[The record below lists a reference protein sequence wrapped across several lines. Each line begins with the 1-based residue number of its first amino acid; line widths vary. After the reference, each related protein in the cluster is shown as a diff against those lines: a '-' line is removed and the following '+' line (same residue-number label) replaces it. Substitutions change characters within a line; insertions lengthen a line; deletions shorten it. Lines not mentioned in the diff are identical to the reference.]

1 MGLLDWMRGRQS
13 ASRLEALPAQ
23 LPKVEFGSIEGVSTA
38 KAGFMSGTDG
48 KPSLTWARYS
58 APQLSAGY
66 WPHGRGAYWGVP
78 GSEVARERAHIAQ
91 VALDLLTSN
100 PKIAALVENLSTYAI
115 GNGLTLSSKPDA
127 EALGITPE
135 VARELSHRIE
145 RAWAQWVG
153 NPLEC
158 DASSRHNVHQLAV
171 AAFKSWLMQGESVLL
186 LDWQRGNGA
195 RTATKVKLLD
205 PRQIDMAVTRV
216 TEIGNASQGVQFD
229 KTGRMIGFWMRPF
242 ELGNSSYAAQP
253 EFVRARTSWGRPRA
267 VHLFDLLIPGQ
278 MRGLSPLAAALSPA
292 HAVATMKEF
301 ALDEALVH
309 SMVSTTIESDLPAN
323 KALQSFAVND
333 QLQGFPAG
341 LTPEEWVKSHGDY
354 YAESKVTLQ
363 PGVISHLYAGDKLKV
378 HRSEAP
384 NATFD
389 PFVKALSRDAAKA
402 AGSSYEDLS
411 GDFSSTSFSAS
422 RLAME
427 LPHRINKRRRSAI
440 VEPFY
445 RNIYAAWLEEATE
458 TGVVELPKG
467 APAFWERPDAYT
479 QSVWRGDGKPVSD
492 PLKAA
497 QADVLE
503 LQNGFSTLE
512 AKLAERGQDFEE
524 TLAQLTSEIAQ
535 FEAKGLVHPYANKV
549 PIIAAPDQE
558 STAAQ

>member
-1 MGLLDWMRGRQS
+1 MGLLDWMRGQQS
-13 ASRLEALPAQ
+13 ASRSEALPAQ
-23 LPKVEFGSIEGVSTA
+23 LPEVAFGSVDGLSTA
-38 KAGFMSGTDG
+38 QAGFMSGTDG

-58 APQLSAGY
+58 SPQLTAGY
-66 WPHGRGAYWGVP
+66 WPHGRGAYWGPP
-78 GSEVARERAHIAQ
+78 GNEVARERAHIAQ
-91 VALDLLTSN
+91 VTLDLLTSN
-100 PKIAALVENLSTYAI
+100 PTIATMVENFSVYAI

-135 VARELSHRIE
+135 AARELSHRIE
-145 RAWAQWVG
+145 RAWAQWAA

-158 DASSRHNVHQLAV
+158 DASSRHTVHQLAV

-216 TEIGNASQGVQFD
+216 TAIGNASQGIQFD
-229 KTGRMIGFWMRPF
+229 KMGRMIGFWMRPF
-242 ELGNSSYAAQP
+242 ELGNFSYAAQP

-267 VHLFDLLIPGQ
+267 VHLFDLIIPGQ

-301 ALDEALVH
+301 TLDQALVQ
-309 SMVSTTIESDLPAN
+309 SMVSTTIESDLPA
-323 KALQSFAVND
+323 KQAIQAFAVND
-333 QLQGFPAG
+333 QLQGVPDG
-341 LTPEEWVKSHGDY
+341 VSPEAWLKGQGEF
-354 YAESKVTLQ
+354 YAESKVTAQ
-363 PGVISHLYAGDKLKV
+363 PGVISHLFPGDKLKI

-402 AGSSYEDLS
+402 AGSSYEDVS
-411 GDFSSTSFSAS
+411 GDYSSTSFSAS

-427 LPHRINKRRRSAI
+427 LPHRINKRRRSSI

-445 RNIYAAWLEEATE
+445 RNIFAAWLEEATE

-524 TLAQLTSEIAQ
+524 TLAQLKSEIAQ
-535 FEAKGLVHPYANKV
+535 FEANGLVHPFASKV
-549 PIIAAPDQE
+549 PIVVAPDHG
-558 STAAQ
+558 STADQ